1 MEGIT
6 HTHTHIYNIY
16 IYIYSYFESLSVAS
30 NIFNGR
36 CGDEDPN
43 LYTGPWALFDNVDAS
58 EEK

>member
-6 HTHTHIYNIY
+6 HTHTHIYHIY